1 MGKANRPRG
10 GEGSFG
16 EGGPAGGTAPEPGF
30 LPGRASRATPGPVRA
45 PSPQRAL
52 PMKEPDGS
60 PPAAAEDDARAV
72 ERFERN
78 RLGRDFVVGDI
89 HGMFTYLGLLLD
101 EVAFDETRDRL
112 FSVGDLIDRG
122 PESPRALEWLDRPW
136 FRACRGNHEQCAI
149 DSPDPEQ
156 LAFWVSR
163 NMGGHWWLDIDPQ
176 RQAHFLRAFARM
188 PLALEIETRTG
199 LVGVVHADV
208 PPFLAWDVFMERL
221 RRGNADAVSCALWSR
236 QRLSDFRLC
245 MPVSGGVDRVYCGH
259 TPVRGTVRR
268 DNVYYIDTGAVYAR
282 SGHPDARLTMV
293 EIHPERHREYA
304 VETAR
309 RP

>member
-1 MGKANRPRG
+1 MK
-10 GEGSFG
+10 
-16 EGGPAGGTAPEPGF
+16 GPG
-30 LPGRASRATPGPVRA
+30 
-45 PSPQRAL
+45 
-52 PMKEPDGS
+52 GS
-60 PPAAAEDDARAV
+60 PPAVAEDGARAV

-89 HGMFTYLGLLLD
+89 HGMFTYLDLLLD
-101 EVAFDETRDRL
+101 DAAFDETRDRL

-122 PESPRALEWLDRPW
+122 PESPRALEWLERPW
-136 FRACRGNHEQCAI
+136 FRACRGNHEQCAL

-163 NMGGHWWLDIDPQ
+163 NMGGQWWLDIDPQ

-208 PPFLAWDVFMERL
+208 PPFLAWDDFMERL

-236 QRLSDFRLC
+236 QRLSDFRLR

-282 SGHPDARLTMV
+282 SGHPGARLTMV

-304 VETAR
+304 IETAR
-309 RP
+309 RV